1 MRLKNSS
8 TMGIWENRNKLG
20 NPKIEKKKIREK
32 HLHTQ
37 KERMIQRK

>member
-20 NPKIEKKKIREK
+20 NPKIKKNHQRET
-32 HLHTQ
+32 LTHT
-37 KERMIQRK
+37 KKRMIQRN